1 MSDRY
6 VPLTPARLAFDDQG
20 VPFSAG
26 YGDVYH
32 SRSGALA
39 QARHV
44 FLGGNGLPARWQG
57 RRRFTVCETGFGTGN
72 DFLALW
78 QAWKTDPGRCAQ
90 LHVLSFEG
98 HPFDA
103 GDMAR
108 LAARADPDVQ
118 PLAHALA
125 QAWPVLVPG
134 IHRLSFEGG
143 AVTLTLVFGPIQRT
157 ARQADACVDAFFLD
171 GFAPDRNPDMWSPA
185 LFGQLARMA
194 ARGATAATWCS
205 AVTVRKALGDAGFLV
220 SRVPGFARKREMSV
234 AVLRPGMGRM
244 PDDAAPVPV
253 AVVGAGIVGA
263 AIAHALALRGHDCIV
278 LDPALALGP
287 AGLHQG
293 HRAAAM
299 SPILTIDDDTRSRLS
314 RAGVLCAARRWAAL
328 AEPMARPVACA
339 TLTLAGDADARQA
352 QQRAVQRLGFPEDWV
367 QWLDAADAGQR
378 VGMGLPHG
386 GLYFPQGRLLR
397 PDCLLPALMA
407 QATRL
412 PVRAAR
418 LRRDGQGGWLVLDE
432 AGTTQAQARVVVL
445 ANAAAAPALLAA
457 SRLSGAD
464 GRLGASMRM
473 GEGEAGDEGAMA
485 CTLSPS
491 AAENM
496 ADAFPRMQAMQ
507 DLAGQ
512 ISFLRADGGEATA
525 PTPRAILAGNGY
537 WLPADRG
544 RSVAG
549 STYAA
554 MARHDAGDAGRLV
567 SADGHAEI
575 LDKLSALSGQDRR
588 QFSAMLCTDEGWG
601 GWRAA
606 MADHLPVIGPVPGM
620 DGVWTACAMGSR
632 GLSWAPLAGEILA
645 ADLGREPAPI
655 ERELMRRIAPR

>member
-6 VPLTPARLAFDDQG
+6 VPLTPARLAFSEQG
-20 VPFSAG
+20 LPFSAD
-26 YGDVYH
+26 YDDFYH
-32 SRSGALA
+32 SRSGALG
-39 QARHV
+39 QARYV

-72 DFLALW
+72 NFLALW
-78 QAWKTDPGRCAQ
+78 HAWKTDPHRCAQ

-108 LAARADPDVQ
+108 LAARTDPDVQ
-118 PLAHALA
+118 PLAQALA

-194 ARGATAATWCS
+194 AQGATAATWCS
-205 AVTVRKALGDAGFLV
+205 AAVVRKALGNAGFLV
-220 SRVPGFARKREMSV
+220 SRKPGFASKWEMSV
-234 AVLRPGMGRM
+234 AVLRPGMGRVQ
-244 PDDAAPVPV
+244 DDAAPVSV
-253 AVVGAGIVGA
+253 AVVGAGITGA
-263 AIAHALALRGHDCIV
+263 AMAHALALRGHDCTV

-299 SPILTIDDDTRSRLS
+299 SPILTIDDDSRSRLS
-314 RAGVLCAARRWAAL
+314 RAGVLCAARRWADL
-328 AEPMARPVACA
+328 AEPLARPLACG
-339 TLTLAGDADARQA
+339 TLTLAGDADERQA
-352 QQRAVQRLGFPEDWV
+352 QQRAVQRLGFPADWV
-367 QWLDAADAGQR
+367 QWLDAAAAGQR
-378 VGMGLPHG
+378 AGMDLPNG

-418 LRRDGQGGWLVLDE
+418 LCQDGQGGWLVLDD
-432 AGTTQAQARVVVL
+432 AGMTRAQARVVVL
-445 ANAAAAPALLAA
+445 ANAAAVPALLAA
-457 SRLSGAD
+457 SRLVDNTDATDNGGLPPSGAS
-464 GRLGASMRM
+464 G
-473 GEGEAGDEGAMA
+473 MA
-485 CTLSPS
+485 KTAL
-491 AAENM
+491 
-496 ADAFPRMQAMQ
+496 PRMQTMQ

-512 ISFLRADGGEATA
+512 ISFLRAQGASADAM
-525 PTPRAILAGNGY
+525 PRAILAGNGY

-544 RSVAG
+544 RSVVG

-554 MARHDAGDAGRLV
+554 LARDAAGDAQALV
-567 SADGHAEI
+567 SAAGHADI
-575 LDKLSALSGQDRR
+575 LDKLSVLSGQDQSRL
-588 QFSAMLCTDEGWG
+588 SALLCADEGWG

-620 DGVWTACAMGSR
+620 EGVWTACAMGSR

-645 ADLGREPAPI
+645 ANLGCEPAPI

>member
-57 RRRFTVCETGFGTGN
+57 RGRFTVCETGFGTGN
-72 DFLALW
+72 NFLALW
-78 QAWKTDPGRCAQ
+78 HAWKTDPGRCAQ

-118 PLAHALA
+118 PLAQALA
-125 QAWPVLVPG
+125 QAWPVLAPG

-171 GFAPDRNPDMWSPA
+171 GFAPDRNPDMWSQA

-205 AVTVRKALGDAGFLV
+205 AVAVRKALGDAGFLV

-253 AVVGAGIVGA
+253 AIVGAGIVGA

-278 LDPALALGP
+278 LDPALAVGP

-314 RAGVLCAARRWAAL
+314 RAGVLCASRRWAAL
-328 AEPMARPVACA
+328 AEPLARPVACG

-352 QQRAVQRLGFPEDWV
+352 QQRAVQRLGLPEDWV
-367 QWLDAADAGQR
+367 QWLDAAGAGQR
-378 VGMGLPHG
+378 AGMDLPHG

-418 LRRDGQGGWLVLDE
+418 LRRDGQGGWLVLDD
-432 AGTTQAQARVVVL
+432 AGTAQAQARVVVL

-457 SRLSGAD
+457 SRQPDAGGAGGGGLEGGVD
-464 GRLGASMRM
+464 VPGVSQGDVAS
-473 GEGEAGDEGAMA
+473 ALATA
-485 CTLSPS
+485 S
-491 AAENM
+491 
-496 ADAFPRMQAMQ
+496 AFPRMRAMQ

-512 ISFLRADGGEATA
+512 ISFLRADDGGATA
-525 PTPRAILAGNGY
+525 QAPRAILAGNGY

-554 MARHDAGDAGRLV
+554 MARHDAGDAGQLV
-567 SADGHAEI
+567 SADGHDEI
-575 LDKLSALSGQDRR
+575 LDKLSALSGQDRP
-588 QFSAMLCTDEGWG
+588 QLSAMLCADEGWG